1 MVPVGM
7 CKQSAVGHLC
17 SYSTY
22 KHALDDE
29 KGANSQAGP
38 EKSAQK
44 ANEGVFYN
52 IFSEG
57 RSDLYLRRVH
67 KYAKAVELA
76 SSKDVKNAARPKYR
90 SSGARDRAPH

>member
-1 MVPVGM
+1 M

-29 KGANSQAGP
+29 KGANSQPGP

-44 ANEGVFYN
+44 ANEGFFFFFYN

-67 KYAKAVELA
+67 KYAKAVQPA
-76 SSKDVKNAARPKYR
+76 SSRDVKNAARPK
-90 SSGARDRAPH
+90 